1 MSDALSEQGL
11 KAIRERCEAHASGD
25 FVICALYRGE
35 ECSVGCRDAW
45 ALLSEI
51 ERLKERITDLHGAAE
66 ERNAGWQSMT
76 TEIARLTKI
85 EERAKDVAGLPAG
98 TGEYSPTRLRSET
111 AQYILEG
118 DLHTQTTKGD
128 T

>member
-1 MSDALSEQGL
+1 MKGVEAFTKAELAELEILAAKWVSLENPRAHEYDAYKAAQALSDLQD
-11 KAIRERCEAHASGD
+11 A
-25 FVICALYRGE
+25 ALGKISANPLRLLATI
-35 ECSVGCRDAW
+35 DAD
-45 ALLSEI
+45 
-51 ERLKERITDLHGAAE
+51 RTK
-66 ERNAGWQSMT
+66 
-76 TEIARLTKI
+76 IARLSKI

>member
-1 MSDALSEQGL
+1 MSEALSAEDL

-51 ERLKERITDLHGAAE
+51 ERLKAGNAQQRAFIDEQER
-66 ERNAGWQSMT
+66 
-76 TEIARLTKI
+76 
-85 EERAKDVAGLPAG
+85 
-98 TGEYSPTRLRSET
+98 
-111 AQYILEG
+111 
-118 DLHTQTTKGD
+118 
-128 T
+128 

>member
-1 MSDALSEQGL
+1 MEDL

-51 ERLKERITDLHGAAE
+51 
-66 ERNAGWQSMT
+66 
-76 TEIARLTKI
+76 ARLSKI
-85 EERAKDVAGLPAG
+85 EERAKEAELLSDTEAREYLPA
-98 TGEYSPTRLRSET
+98 PVTRRPAIRLCNRFFR
-111 AQYILEG
+111 EG
-118 DLHTQTTKGD
+118 KDG
-128 T
+128 